1 MPWHLVKG
9 PEQFARILQSCLAAL
24 ADFQAPCVLLTAGGR
39 VGVTGTQH
47 DHLQISHPAP
57 WLTGSASP
65 PPPVPVCSWHSF
77 INLKK
82 TNPTQTPP
90 VVQLLRLCASTTG
103 GMGSIPGQGS
113 PTCSSVRPKKSP
125 NLFISEWLYFCSLV
139 GFKPVATEHLR
150 CSWCDWNEKFNVI

>member
-82 TNPTQTPP
+82 TNPTQIS
-90 VVQLLRLCASTTG
+90 LLRPKSDNLKSTTLLLG
-103 GMGSIPGQGS
+103 
-113 PTCSSVRPKKSP
+113 SSVHFLLLHNKLPHS
-125 NLFISEWLYFCSLV
+125 
-139 GFKPVATEHLR
+139 
-150 CSWCDWNEKFNVI
+150 